1 MGSSVNKMATL
12 LIHVALFWFFEILW
26 LKILKV
32 IYHAFLLLSCG
43 ENLPQI
49 KTLSRTNESK
59 KELVISWPLE
69 LVIVPTI
76 DVWH

>member
-1 MGSSVNKMATL
+1 MGSSVNNMATS
-12 LIHVALFWFFEILW
+12 LIHVASFWFFQILW
-26 LKILKV
+26 LKILKA
-32 IYHAFLLLSCG
+32 IHHAFFLLSCG
-43 ENLPQI
+43 ENSPQI

-59 KELVISWPLE
+59 EELVISWPLE

>member
-1 MGSSVNKMATL
+1 MGLSINKMATL
-12 LIHVALFWFFEILW
+12 LIHVASFWLFQMLW
-26 LKILKV
+26 LKILKA
-32 IYHAFLLLSCG
+32 IHHAFFLLSCG